1 VFRCYLVYDVLLFLS
16 RKKNRKVTREKFYFV
31 LLVKLSNL
39 SKIMKNGVALPLLS
53 GATKSITGLSTIYT
67 ARQ

>member
-1 VFRCYLVYDVLLFLS
+1 LVYDVLLFLS